1 MSPRDAGA
9 AGHQARHARDRLQS
23 TLGEGPHGLL
33 QENGGEPFQYEGPG
47 PAAAGPPD
55 PEPRP
60 AEAAG
65 LGPPLRWRL
74 GWRLAVLLGVL
85 AVGCGAWFWW
95 QALSGR
101 PEILPLSGTGPGTN
115 TSEPAREPGPTAT
128 DAGGGRDGPAEGA
141 PGQEAQAQPADS
153 AGGQDSKGGDSA
165 GKAVVHVAGAVAR
178 PGVVQLPA
186 GSRVHDAIT
195 AAGGAV
201 QEADLDR
208 LNLAL
213 VVQDGQKIHVP
224 VQGEPEEDLPGST
237 GGGEPG
243 SGSGG
248 SPADGSNGT
257 PGGTKTNLNTAG
269 IEELDALP
277 KVGPVLA
284 QRIVDWRTEHGR
296 FSSVEE
302 LDAIDGV
309 GPKMLETLLPLV
321 TV

>member
-1 MSPRDAGA
+1 MSRRDAGA

-23 TLGEGPHGLL
+23 TLGEGQHGLL
-33 QENGGEPFQYEGPG
+33 QDNGGQPFEYEGTG
-47 PAAAGPPD
+47 PAPGGPAD
-55 PEPRP
+55 PEPV
-60 AEAAG
+60 AAAAAG

-74 GWRLAVLLGVL
+74 GWRLTVLLGIL

-95 QALSGR
+95 QTLAGR
-101 PEILPLSGTGPGTN
+101 HEILPLSGSGPGSS
-115 TSEPAREPGPTAT
+115 TSEPAREPGSTAA
-128 DAGGGRDGPAEGA
+128 DAGGGGRDGPDVGA
-141 PGQEAQAQPADS
+141 PGQEAQARPENSDP
-153 AGGQDSKGGDSA
+153 GQDSKDGDSA
-165 GKAVVHVAGAVAR
+165 GTVVVHVAGAVAR
-178 PGVVQLPA
+178 PGVVRLPA
-186 GSRVHDAIT
+186 GSRVHEAIT

-213 VVQDGQKIHVP
+213 VVQDGQKIHIP
-224 VQGEPEEDLPGST
+224 VQGEPEDLPGST
-237 GGGEPG
+237 GSGEPG

-248 SPADGSNGT
+248 SPAVGSSGT